1 MRNPI
6 DSPCVKL
13 EKGSILPFRAKKVE
27 PGRKNPEK
35 IQNFFIICS
44 YFFHRVIAAEIVML
58 CL

>member
-1 MRNPI
+1 MRNPN

-13 EKGSILPFRAKKVE
+13 EKRRIFLFREKKVE

-35 IQNFFIICS
+35 IQNFFTICS
-44 YFFHRVIAAEIVML
+44 YFFHKVMAAEIVVL